1 MKKYS
6 NYKSNYD
13 KYPVVQVSETSENV
27 CWRGWPEIVSQLN
40 KSLGNVHK
48 PVKVLVVECYQGV
61 YDEEVKSA
69 LKGQLP
75 HTLWLDA
82 SSAMKT
88 SEEINS
94 FLKSDITDD
103 EIFGYMTRYHMDCY
117 FDEKKIAE
125 LHEKVGGVSAG
136 VVIVYG
142 VGAAYEMPE
151 SDVLVYAD
159 MARWEIQM
167 RFRRNEISNVGVD
180 NRMERASLQYKRGF
194 FVDWRICDR
203 FKKTLMNK
211 WDYVLDTNV
220 MGDPKMATAAIVD
233 AGLKKASKSPFRV
246 VPFFDPGP
254 WGGQW
259 MKEICDLDRVTPNFA
274 WCFDCVPEENS
285 LYLGFGE
292 VRFEIP
298 SIDLVFSYPRELLG
312 NPVYGRFG
320 DEFPI
325 RFDFLDTMDGGNLS
339 LQVHPLTQYIQE
351 KFGMHYTQD
360 ESYYILDAEEDASVY
375 LGVKEGIVPE
385 EMINALTEAQHTGH
399 FEAEKYVGNYP
410 VKKHDHVLIPAGT
423 VHCSGRNSMVL
434 EISATPYIF
443 TFKLWDWGRLGLD
456 GRPRPIN
463 IGHGKH
469 VIQWNR
475 TEPWVRRE
483 IYNKID
489 KVAEGDGWIEE
500 HTGLHE
506 CEFIETRRHWFTKP
520 VLHKTDGS
528 VNVLKDSINKHF
540 WNEDKGLYECY
551 LYPEI
556 SGYKASERVGVMS
569 NGLCAVLGASTDEQ
583 IRRMVGNF
591 PLYPYGAAVLYPS
604 IPDDFAYHN
613 KSVWPV
619 WQTPYMYAARQVGN
633 ISAVEHM
640 ATSLTRASA
649 LFLTHKENMTYDT
662 GYDRGTALNSDR
674 QLWSVSSY
682 ISLVYRVLFGM
693 NLTERGIAF
702 NPVVPDMVNGW
713 LSLSDFR
720 YRDATIDIKV
730 SGKGNWLKSLKVNG
744 EKQALPFVLPA
755 DSKGEYSIEIE
766 MMIDEPKGKINLVK
780 AGPGKCWSPVEPVL
794 VLNGSTLSWKEEE
807 NMKYYLHSNFSE
819 EDKLV
824 TSPYDLIGAPDGFY
838 SVYAVDEKGFASDM
852 SNAVVYSTWQSVCE
866 AEQSSHSG
874 TVCNLHKGFSGSGFV
889 IDLFARPANVK
900 FQVQVP
906 EAGDYAIAL
915 RGANGH
921 GPHGTWC
928 AIRSVAVDGN
938 DAGTFILEATGD
950 WKQWLDS
957 NYIVLRGLNAGE
969 HTVSLS
975 IDPERKGY
983 DFNMSHGREDAN
995 DCHIDC
1001 LKLIRL

>member
-27 CWRGWPEIVSQLN
+27 CWQGWPEIVSQLN
-40 KSLGNVHK
+40 KSLENVHK

-75 HTLWLDA
+75 HTLWLAA

-125 LHEKVGGVSAG
+125 LREKVAGISAG

-142 VGAAYEMPE
+142 VGAAYVMPE

-203 FKKTLMNK
+203 FKKTLMSK

-259 MKEICDLDRVTPNFA
+259 MKEICDLDRETPNFA

-292 VRFEIP
+292 V
-298 SIDLVFSYPRELLG
+298 
-312 NPVYGRFG
+312 
-320 DEFPI
+320 
-325 RFDFLDTMDGGNLS
+325 
-339 LQVHPLTQYIQE
+339 QVHPLTQYIQE

-483 IYNKID
+483 IYNKI
-489 KVAEGDGWIEE
+489 
-500 HTGLHE
+500 
-506 CEFIETRRHWFTKP
+506 
-520 VLHKTDGS
+520 
-528 VNVLKDSINKHF
+528 NK
-540 WNEDKGLYECY
+540 
-551 LYPEI
+551 
-556 SGYKASERVGVMS
+556 
-569 NGLCAVLGASTDEQ
+569 
-583 IRRMVGNF
+583 
-591 PLYPYGAAVLYPS
+591 
-604 IPDDFAYHN
+604 
-613 KSVWPV
+613 
-619 WQTPYMYAARQVGN
+619 
-633 ISAVEHM
+633 
-640 ATSLTRASA
+640 
-649 LFLTHKENMTYDT
+649 
-662 GYDRGTALNSDR
+662 
-674 QLWSVSSY
+674 
-682 ISLVYRVLFGM
+682 
-693 NLTERGIAF
+693 
-702 NPVVPDMVNGW
+702 
-713 LSLSDFR
+713 
-720 YRDATIDIKV
+720 
-730 SGKGNWLKSLKVNG
+730 
-744 EKQALPFVLPA
+744 
-755 DSKGEYSIEIE
+755 
-766 MMIDEPKGKINLVK
+766 
-780 AGPGKCWSPVEPVL
+780 
-794 VLNGSTLSWKEEE
+794 
-807 NMKYYLHSNFSE
+807 
-819 EDKLV
+819 
-824 TSPYDLIGAPDGFY
+824 
-838 SVYAVDEKGFASDM
+838 
-852 SNAVVYSTWQSVCE
+852 
-866 AEQSSHSG
+866 
-874 TVCNLHKGFSGSGFV
+874 
-889 IDLFARPANVK
+889 
-900 FQVQVP
+900 
-906 EAGDYAIAL
+906 
-915 RGANGH
+915 
-921 GPHGTWC
+921 
-928 AIRSVAVDGN
+928 
-938 DAGTFILEATGD
+938 
-950 WKQWLDS
+950 
-957 NYIVLRGLNAGE
+957 
-969 HTVSLS
+969 
-975 IDPERKGY
+975 
-983 DFNMSHGREDAN
+983 
-995 DCHIDC
+995 
-1001 LKLIRL
+1001 